1 MILCHIARAGGRALQ
16 SLTPDQR
23 ADVIYRLAD
32 LLIIRQE
39 HILAANQRDLDA
51 AQRAGNLASSLVSRL
66 LLTPSKLDTLAT
78 GLRQIADGSYDVLGR
93 VLRATQVAHNLEL
106 RQVTVPI
113 GVLMVIFESRP
124 DALPQVKCPFTY
136 HIYIELFLQN

>member
-1 MILCHIARAGGRALQ
+1 M
-16 SLTPDQR
+16 
-23 ADVIYRLAD
+23 
-32 LLIIRQE
+32 IIRQE

-124 DALPQVKCPFTY
+124 DALPQVNCPFTC
-136 HIYIELFLQN
+136 HIYNICIISPKLNFLDSLHSHSTPSKAIFLFS